1 MFLMGCG
8 PGFTY
13 SNGSLLPCVEVQA
26 DCRSMPV
33 RPCFNH
39 GNIVLIQARSKLQ
52 KQDLRTMEI
61 DPNAQDEY
69 NIQRECTFFAST

>member
-1 MFLMGCG
+1 ML
-8 PGFTY
+8 
-13 SNGSLLPCVEVQA
+13 
-26 DCRSMPV
+26 V

-39 GNIVLIQARSKLQ
+39 GRIVLIQARSKLQ

-69 NIQRECTFFAST
+69 NIQRECTFFAGTGSLC

>member
-1 MFLMGCG
+1 ML
-8 PGFTY
+8 
-13 SNGSLLPCVEVQA
+13 
-26 DCRSMPV
+26 V

-39 GNIVLIQARSKLQ
+39 GRIVLIQARSKLQ